1 MSFTAIRMF
10 IIQIVEKTTSTEC
23 EARDMCKIL
32 FNAIDY
38 CHERKVCHR
47 GLKSGNLLLK
57 GKQCDIDLK
66 KADFRFARK
75 APTEDS
81 LKTSAARRGTFHLRY

>member
-1 MSFTAIRMF
+1 
-10 IIQIVEKTTSTEC
+10 
-23 EARDMCKIL
+23 MCKIL

-66 KADFRFARK
+66 IADFRFARK